1 MKTSKKTQDINFV
14 GNPRIEN
21 ENTGNYSIPYFMFD
35 PYGIK
40 RSFVFADTDLHGEI
54 FSYEEIAP
62 HIKIHRKKL
71 TDSAYITY
79 GLISKKYVKSV
90 YDKHHAN
97 DKDEK
102 DCFKYYEIHKAKDA
116 NADTGSLS
124 ITMSYV
130 CGTAE
135 KKMFHFNIPGL
146 QEYLFPWEFIT
157 QNIHFLTD
165 KAYRNNRKNW
175 DDFVLIK
182 IYKLF
187 NYVKANFDTIAHI

>member
-1 MKTSKKTQDINFV
+1 MKKNSQSANFV
-14 GNPRIEN
+14 GNPRVEN
-21 ENTGNYSIPYFMFD
+21 ENSGNYSIPYYMFD

-40 RSFVFADTDLHGEI
+40 KSFIFADTALHGEV
-54 FSYEEIAP
+54 FSYDEIMP
-62 HIKIHRKKL
+62 HIKIKRKKL
-71 TDSAYITY
+71 DDGTVVTY
-79 GLISKKYVKSV
+79 GLISKEIVKDL
-90 YDKHHAN
+90 YNKHHKN
-97 DKDEK
+97 DNKEEK
-102 DCFKYYEIHKAKDA
+102 DCFKYYEIHKAKDV
-116 NADTGSLS
+116 NAETGSLS

-146 QEYLFPWEFIT
+146 QEYLFPWEFVK

-175 DDFVLIK
+175 DAFVLIK

-187 NYVKANFDTIAHI
+187 NYLKANFDTIERI